1 MSTNEVSADTVQ
13 SIWKFFASLRLTII
27 LLLSLAVTSIIGTLI
42 PQNESPAD
50 YFRAYGEFLYR
61 LFDVLDLFDMY
72 HSWWF
77 QVLMVLLTVN
87 VLVCSVDRLSVTWR
101 IIFAKD
107 PRYSADRFRRRQN
120 RIEFSADLPPEQI
133 RQAVYKEAGRGF
145 GRAQVQDEGDQGFVF
160 FAERWRWSRLG
171 VYIVHGSVIL
181 LLIGGLI
188 GSMFGIEGFVN
199 IPEGETVNT
208 IRLRN
213 SNGTATLPFS
223 IRCDDFSVTFYESG
237 EPKEFRSSLTVIE
250 DGKPVLQKN
259 IIVNDPLRYR
269 GINFFQS
276 SYGEM
281 KEQLSAG
288 RAVPPTGAVLL
299 FTSRDSGMAYEKKL
313 AFGESFQIPEGGG
326 TFVLDSYEP
335 EASFMG
341 QPIGEAF
348 RGKLT
353 SPEGETVEVLL
364 PLRFS
369 NFDKMRKGGT
379 FISVAAVEPEASKI
393 SPPEKRYYTGLQVT
407 KDPGV
412 WVVYAGFILM
422 IAGCFV
428 TFFMAHEQICV
439 EVAAEEN
446 GSRVALAGTASRNR
460 HSLEVRLERISE
472 RLKKSVDRQER

>member
-1 MSTNEVSADTVQ
+1 MSKNEVSADTVQ
-13 SIWKFFASLRLTII
+13 SIWKFFASLRLTIV

-50 YFRAYGEFLYR
+50 YFRAYGEFVYR

-107 PRYSADRFRRRQN
+107 PRYSVDRFRRRQN
-120 RIEFSADLPPEQI
+120 RIEFSADVLPGQI
-133 RQAVYKEAGRGF
+133 RQTVFKEAGRGF
-145 GRAQVQDEGDQGFVF
+145 GRAQVQEEGKKGFVF

-188 GSMFGIEGFVN
+188 GSMFGLEGFVN

-213 SNGTATLPFS
+213 SNQTAVLPFS
-223 IRCDDFSVTFYESG
+223 VRCDDFSVTFYASG
-237 EPKEFRSSLTVIE
+237 EPKEFRSSLTIIE

-259 IIVNDPLRYR
+259 VIVNDPLRYR

-281 KEQLSAG
+281 KEPMQPR
-288 RAVPPTGAVLL
+288 RAQPPTGAVLI
-299 FTSRDSGMAYEKKL
+299 FTSRESGMAYEQKL
-313 AFGESFQIPEGGG
+313 AIGDSVQIPEGGG
-326 TFVLDSYEP
+326 TFRLESYEP
-335 EASFMG
+335 EADFMG

-348 RGKLT
+348 KGTLT
-353 SPEGETVEVLL
+353 PPEGEPVEVLL

-369 NFDKMRKGGT
+369 NFDKMRKGAT
-379 FISVAAVEPEASKI
+379 IISVAAVEPEAAKV

-412 WVVYAGFILM
+412 WIVYVGFILM
-422 IAGCFV
+422 IVGCFV
-428 TFFMAHEQICV
+428 TFFMSHQQICV
-439 EVAAEEN
+439 EVVAEGE
-446 GSRVALAGTASRNR
+446 GSRLFLAGAASRNR
-460 HSLEVRLERISE
+460 HSLELRLERIAG
-472 RLKKSVDRQER
+472 RLKESLDPLER